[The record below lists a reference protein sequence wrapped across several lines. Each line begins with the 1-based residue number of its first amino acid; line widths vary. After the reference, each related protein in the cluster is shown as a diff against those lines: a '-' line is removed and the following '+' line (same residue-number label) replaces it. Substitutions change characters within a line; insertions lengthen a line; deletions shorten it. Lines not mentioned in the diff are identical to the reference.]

1 MGNIALITSTIAP
14 DPGVVS
20 LKRINVA
27 DRLAD
32 YIGAFGFYCECL
44 QKDVFQKLVYVD
56 NSGYSLDALVSI
68 ARQRGLAARIEF
80 ISYKS
85 TLSPKNGRF
94 YLELNLI
101 DYAVKNSVTLK
112 ESGADLIWKV
122 TGRYLIKNIKAIL
135 AACRPFERDFYVNCR
150 NFPAGWADFYLVG
163 FNLAAYH
170 KVFAAN
176 LHLYEGNVNGEV
188 ILRSYLES
196 GNASGVNIL
205 RRLPRV
211 PRIIGVRGYDGASY
225 GGLVDSGKYY
235 VRSVLNAL
243 LPRLWI

>member
-1 MGNIALITSTIAP
+1 MRNIALITSTIAP

-20 LKRINVA
+20 LKRINVK

-32 YIGAFGFYCECL
+32 YINAFGFYCECL
-44 QKDVFQKLVYVD
+44 QEDVFQKIVYVD
-56 NSGYSLDALVSI
+56 NSGYSLDDLVSI
-68 ARQRGLAARIEF
+68 ARQKDLTARIEF

-101 DYAVKNSVTLK
+101 DYAVKNSVVLN
-112 ESGADLIWKV
+112 ENGADLIWKI
-122 TGRYLIKNIKAIL
+122 TGRYLIKNIKSIL
-135 AACRPFERDFYVNCR
+135 SACRPFAGDFYINCR

-163 FNLAAYH
+163 FNLTAYR
-170 KVFAAN
+170 KVFSSN
-176 LHLYEGNVNGEV
+176 IPLYEGNVNGEA

-196 GNASGVNIL
+196 EHASGLNIR

-211 PRIIGVRGYDGASY
+211 PRIIGVRGYDGVSY

-235 VRSVLNAL
+235 VRSVLNTL
-243 LPRLWI
+243 LPQLWI